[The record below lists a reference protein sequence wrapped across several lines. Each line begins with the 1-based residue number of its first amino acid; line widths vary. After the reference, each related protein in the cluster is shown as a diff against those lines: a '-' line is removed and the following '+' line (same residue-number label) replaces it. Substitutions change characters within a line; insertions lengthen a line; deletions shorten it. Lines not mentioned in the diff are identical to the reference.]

1 MSCSHHTSQHVAHL
15 AMKSLT
21 YATEK
26 RSMSTPFTSRCTCS
40 ARFSRVAGLEG
51 CSPLQ
56 LILRL
61 TEGVARQEGYPS
73 EDLLLRIVGW
83 KGLVTGAVKAVGWN
97 V

>member
-1 MSCSHHTSQHVAHL
+1 MCCSHHTSQHVARI

-26 RSMSTPFTSRCTCS
+26 RSMSTSFTSRYICS
-40 ARFSRVAGLEG
+40 ARSSRVAGLEG
-51 CSPLQ
+51 CSPLE

-61 TEGVARQEGYPS
+61 MEGVAREEGYRS

-83 KGLVTGAVKAVGWN
+83 KGLVTRE
-97 V
+97 